1 MLLLVL
7 LALAFA
13 KPLWTSPDTLAGGDP
28 DGTHL
33 VLVDTSASMNGAG
46 TFAQALDDAR
56 QALESAPGGA
66 LMQVVS
72 AADGVSEA
80 SGLTADRSAAMAALQ
95 GLRPGMARLD
105 FGAAMAAIDR
115 MAETLPPPVTL
126 HIASDFQDSGLPARF
141 ADLVSSQIKS
151 LQAHQAA
158 MPGSANWS
166 VDAIRVTADGIDAV
180 VTATGDDAPDA
191 IVTATVNGTQAGRQ
205 ALSGG
210 NAATVS
216 FTDLPLETGDNRVQV
231 SIDANDDLA
240 IDNVRYHV
248 IRNEPPTPIPLLTMD
263 IDGLPVTY
271 LSAALLSDPRNN
283 YDVETG
289 VIGTFDP
296 RMLSRY
302 RWLIVDD
309 IGAVDAQLETALRD
323 FVQRGGGILAFTG
336 RRSAASARLPLLGN
350 DIRGA
355 STSPGDDGF
364 LVIGQV
370 ESGHPLLAATD
381 GWYDVNFS
389 ETIPV
394 VAGADDEV
402 LVRLENGEPFIIERR
417 LGQGRVLL
425 VTGDLQNRANDLPT
439 RPVFV
444 SFVVE
449 AARYLSGSEQVV
461 RSFSTG
467 SLLPLSLVGGTSGQV
482 VDPQG
487 NPVLSLAATTRAQ
500 QIQLD
505 QTGFYEVYNSQGSY
519 AVAVNVDPRESRL
532 DAMPAETLQRWV
544 AAMSGPRDTTPAA
557 TLQVESEPVE
567 LWHALLFILA
577 LVVVGESL
585 VGNWHLAPTA
595 PRSGANG

>member
-141 ADLVSSQIKS
+141 ADLVSSQITS